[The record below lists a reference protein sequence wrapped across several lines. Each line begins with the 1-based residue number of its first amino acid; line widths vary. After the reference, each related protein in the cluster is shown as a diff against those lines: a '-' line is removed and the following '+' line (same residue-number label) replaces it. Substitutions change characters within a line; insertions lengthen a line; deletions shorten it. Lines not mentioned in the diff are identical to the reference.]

1 MSVALPAELRAPG
14 AENIGRAV
22 GQVNAAMNDPNPT
35 CRRRSSRINRH
46 RAANDAWQ
54 WPCGCRDILAVR
66 EDQMPA
72 ATFGTVG
79 ITIGL
84 DHSWNST
91 PTVALSI
98 TR

>member
-1 MSVALPAELRAPG
+1 
-14 AENIGRAV
+14 
-22 GQVNAAMNDPNPT
+22 
-35 CRRRSSRINRH
+35 
-46 RAANDAWQ
+46 
-54 WPCGCRDILAVR
+54 
-66 EDQMPA
+66 MPA